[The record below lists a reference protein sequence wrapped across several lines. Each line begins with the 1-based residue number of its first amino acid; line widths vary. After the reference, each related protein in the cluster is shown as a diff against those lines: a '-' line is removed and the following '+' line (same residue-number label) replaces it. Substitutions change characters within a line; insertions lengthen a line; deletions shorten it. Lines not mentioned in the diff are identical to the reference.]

1 MSGNDCRRKLRE
13 VSVVSSVEIQ
23 KNGNVKCEA
32 CVRVNFE
39 TNLTVRYVCVLLT
52 VCEMTKLSRPN
63 LYVNVPASEGK
74 TVI

>member
-1 MSGNDCRRKLRE
+1 ML
-13 VSVVSSVEIQ
+13 SV
-23 KNGNVKCEA
+23 VKCEA